1 MYQSL
6 KKRQLPQKLRILPSC
21 SFYLFCFGIFAV
33 FLVGNIPLTM
43 ECSSKCQLYK
53 IFIFLLFYLRCQGL
67 PFEKVCSNFSFLKS
81 YFVKFCLIFCFLKKQ
96 LLFKNLSD
104 TMLLF
109 GADDAGAT
117 PVPISNTEV
126 KTSSAEDT
134 QLAMTGENMQ
144 VPIFLYVTLLRCTR
158 SVK

>member
-53 IFIFLLFYLRCQGL
+53 IFIFLLFYLC
-67 PFEKVCSNFSFLKS
+67 FYCKNIKKVCSNFSFLKS

-104 TMLLF
+104 IITLF